1 MQTLRRDALR
11 LLGLGVGSSVL
22 SGSFIGKASAEPPAA
37 YVDQWCYCSDI
48 LAAVPAA
55 DLVQVL
61 GTGPNHTL
69 WASSIKRE
77 VEPGIWVGRSVF
89 TNKES
94 IRLKFVID
102 AKRHYIDYLAE
113 RSGNWGLVNWA
124 RAVPGELMGY
134 PKGTSI
140 AALYQTRGAKGNLD
154 LNGRIGHDSEM
165 FRIKALAEK
174 GKPAAADT
182 LPPGSYLNTASE
194 VVNAPASDLMAFVSD
209 ATAFG
214 KWTWGRAPR
223 TKVGDTFLCKSDFGE
238 PDVYMKVVADRE
250 NKTVDYFTGPK
261 PDALLLNQSA
271 RVFEGPVFGHDA
283 KASFVTFTR
292 WRAAGQREYDWQRM
306 QAGQVQDARMVKT
319 LLENGVRAG

>member
-22 SGSFIGKASAEPPAA
+22 SGSLVGKASAEPPAA
-37 YVDQWCYCSDI
+37 YIDQYCYCSDI

-77 VEPGIWVGRSVF
+77 VEPG
-89 TNKES
+89 
-94 IRLKFVID
+94 
-102 AKRHYIDYLAE
+102 
-113 RSGNWGLVNWA
+113 NWGLVNWA

-140 AALYQTRGAKGNLD
+140 AALYQTRSAKGSLD
-154 LNGRIGHDSEM
+154 LHGRIGHDSEM

-194 VVNAPASDLMAFVSD
+194 VVNAPVSDLMAFVSD
-209 ATAFG
+209 ANAFG

-223 TKVGDTFLCKSDFGE
+223 TKVGDTVQCKSDFGE
-238 PDVYMKVVADRE
+238 SDVFLKVVADRE

-306 QAGQVQDARMVKT
+306 QAAQVQDARMVKT